1 MAKILFE
8 EISDSGISA
17 INLVLRFNHDSYTQE
32 EEADSV
38 QGRRVLGQ
46 KSKMESKMDVL
57 IAAVWILSLLLVD
70 VVRTMYFFQVR
81 CS

>member
-32 EEADSV
+32 EEADSM

-46 KSKMESKMDVL
+46 KSKMEFKMDAF
-57 IAAVWILSLLLVD
+57 IAAVRLLSLVLVD
-70 VVRTMYFFQVR
+70 VVRTMYFF
-81 CS
+81 

>member
-8 EISDSGISA
+8 EISDSGIIV
-17 INLVLRFNHDSYTQE
+17 INLVPRFNHAGCTQD
-32 EEADSV
+32 EEANSML
-38 QGRRVLGQ
+38 GRRRVLGQ

-70 VVRTMYFFQVR
+70 VVRTMYFFQV
-81 CS
+81 

>member
-32 EEADSV
+32 EEADSM

-46 KSKMESKMDVL
+46 KSKMESKMDAF
-57 IAAVWILSLLLVD
+57 IAAVRLLGLVLVD
-70 VVRTMYFFQVR
+70 VVRTMYFFK
-81 CS
+81 